1 MAVSHE
7 MVTAS
12 TGRSAD
18 QWKSSV
24 SACKLEL
31 ELSLPKDSGRDG
43 NGFVDD
49 SLEPTNVQVS
59 ARTLPSTALL
69 HPWRTKRRGLA
80 QYGPVQRRK
89 AGRSPGIWGRSRPR
103 SSEPPPQQNARLRE
117 GRCNVATF
125 PSETLTP
132 MRDVVDPH
140 DHQTLWRIRVVL
152 FPAVENPPRN
162 VHSNSET
169 S

>member
-18 QWKSSV
+18 QWKTSV

-43 NGFVDD
+43 NGFVDN
-49 SLEPTNVQVS
+49 SLEPTNVQVN

-69 HPWRTKRRGLA
+69 HPWRTKRRGLPTKKGRPFTRNLGTFSSA
-80 QYGPVQRRK
+80 FVRTTPTTERK
-89 AGRSPGIWGRSRPR
+89 T
-103 SSEPPPQQNARLRE
+103 E
-117 GRCNVATF
+117 GR
-125 PSETLTP
+125 
-132 MRDVVDPH
+132 
-140 DHQTLWRIRVVL
+140 
-152 FPAVENPPRN
+152 
-162 VHSNSET
+162 
-169 S
+169 